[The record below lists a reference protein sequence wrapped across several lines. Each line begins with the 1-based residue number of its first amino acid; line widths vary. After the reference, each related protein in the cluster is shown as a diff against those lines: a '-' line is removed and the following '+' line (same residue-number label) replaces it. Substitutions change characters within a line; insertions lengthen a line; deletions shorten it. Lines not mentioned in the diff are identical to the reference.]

1 MTRTGVNDMSEDR
14 TAGLNELMT
23 TAARLLG
30 MLKNHLTASMGAS
43 SLEKERPSIWFARKY
58 VRGCLLRVLSL
69 GTSTMA
75 ELERSNLASAALLS
89 RSVIETSAMLELFD
103 NNLSKVA
110 TGNDPQRLRTV
121 VSSHYLGTKAFE
133 LAGSAKAPH
142 VMDAVRAAKK
152 KEDWIQ
158 SVYDML
164 SDVAHP
170 NWAGTTQ
177 LFLDDVGRWST
188 ECRINREFAIDLSTN
203 ILLGLYSVR
212 LALDASNH
220 IEGVLNELVVS
231 ATTRGI

>member
-1 MTRTGVNDMSEDR
+1 MTENGTP
-14 TAGLNELMT
+14 GLNELMA
-23 TAARLLG
+23 TAVRLLG
-30 MLKNHLTASMGAS
+30 MLKNNVTESISASP
-43 SLEKERPSIWFARKY
+43 LEKKQPSIWFARKY

-69 GTSTMA
+69 GTSTIA
-75 ELERSNLASAALLS
+75 ELERNNFASAALLS
-89 RSVIETSAMLELFD
+89 RSVIETGAILELFYND
-103 NNLSKVA
+103 LSKVA
-110 TGNDPQRLRTV
+110 TDNDRQRLRAV

-177 LFLDDVGRWST
+177 LFLDRWST
-188 ECRINREFAIDLSTN
+188 ESHINREFAIDLATN
-203 ILLGLYSVR
+203 ILLGLYAVR

-220 IEGVLNELVVS
+220 IEGVLNELAVS
-231 ATTRGI
+231 SKTRGI